1 MNLKHIEPYEAF
13 CTSEVETNYVRN
25 ILVVAANATIC
36 ELMHN
41 TQHGE
46 DDRKPA
52 ERTRG
57 VDREFRHRLAQASAC
72 GKKGDI

>member
-1 MNLKHIEPYEAF
+1 MNLKRIETCEAF
-13 CTSEVETNYVRN
+13 CTSEVETNYARS
-25 ILVVAANATIC
+25 ILVAAANATIC
-36 ELMHN
+36 ELMRN
-41 TQHGE
+41 AQHGE

-57 VDREFRHRLAQASAC
+57 VDREFRHRLAKASAC